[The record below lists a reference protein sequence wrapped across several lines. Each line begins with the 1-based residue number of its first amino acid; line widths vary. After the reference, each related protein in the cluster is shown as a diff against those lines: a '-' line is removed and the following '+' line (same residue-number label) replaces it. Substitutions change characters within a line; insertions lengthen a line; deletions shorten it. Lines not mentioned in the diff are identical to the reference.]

1 MIVTNTIRISIM
13 PTFNNSNLS
22 TYLTIKNALMACG
35 YAAKDAGTIAKRL
48 SKRKR
53 PIEALNEYLKQ

>member
-1 MIVTNTIRISIM
+1 MT
-13 PTFNNSNLS
+13 TFNNSNLS
-22 TYLTIKNALMACG
+22 TYLTIKYALMACG

-53 PIEALNEYLKQ
+53 PIEGLNAYIKQ

>member
-1 MIVTNTIRISIM
+1 M

-22 TYLTIKNALMACG
+22 TYLTIKYALMANG

-48 SKRKR
+48 SKREH
-53 PIEALNEYLKQ
+53 PIKVLNEYLKQ